1 MFKVFR
7 GRGRTY
13 SAVTVAETSDRRIR
27 KNLSSMI
34 YVSCVKVRC
43 NNNCTATTTF
53 QEECTT
59 PHFNLLFY
67 HHPLHL
73 PWCHPNFCL
82 FVANLFIY
90 FCLLNKKYYYLS
102 GKKKTI
108 HYLNNLA
115 WVTNYNFT
123 LFFLCDYYWIIGL
136 DDIFKG
142 VSLMKIID

>member
-13 SAVTVAETSDRRIR
+13 SAVTVAETSVRRIR

-43 NNNCTATTTF
+43 NSNCTATTTF

-102 GKKKTI
+102 GKKNQFTI
-108 HYLNNLA
+108 WIIWRGLQITMLHC
-115 WVTNYNFT
+115 
-123 LFFLCDYYWIIGL
+123 FFMWLLLDYWIRWY
-136 DDIFKG
+136 F
-142 VSLMKIID
+142 